1 MSGDS
6 IQKSWFSRL
15 KEGLSA
21 SSNKVVF
28 GITGIFTEKRLD
40 EETLE
45 QLEDL
50 LISSDLGVNVAN
62 RLIKTLSEQK
72 FDKQVS
78 DREVR
83 ETFAKDIELI
93 LEPVAKPILI
103 EQSPKPH
110 VILVCGV
117 NGSGKTTTIG
127 KLAQQWKAEGKSVCL
142 AAGDTFRAAAIEQL
156 KVWGE
161 RTQTPVI
168 TQPQGTDPAAVAYDA
183 VKKSIDDNHDVL
195 IIDTA
200 GRLQNRAELMDELAK
215 IVRVI
220 QKTLPD
226 APHNCLLV
234 LDGTVGQNAHSQVA
248 TFKEMVNVTGLI
260 VTKLDGSA
268 RGGIIVALAEKFAL
282 PVHAVGVGEAIE
294 DLRAFDPKVFAQ
306 SLMGLD

>member
-1 MSGDS
+1 MSVNNT
-6 IQKSWFSRL
+6 QKSWFSRL

-21 SSNKVVF
+21 SSNKVVS

-50 LISSDLGVNVAN
+50 LISSDLGVDVAN
-62 RLIKTLSEQK
+62 RLVKTLSAHK
-72 FDKQVS
+72 FDKHVS

-83 ETFAKDIELI
+83 ETFANDIELI

-103 EQSPKPH
+103 EQSLKPH

-168 TQPQGTDPAAVAYDA
+168 IQPQGTDPAAVAFDA
-183 VKKSIDDNHDVL
+183 VKKSLHDNHDVL

-220 QKTLPD
+220 QKTLPE

-248 TFKEMVNVTGLI
+248 TFREMVNVTGLI

-282 PVHAVGVGEAIE
+282 PVHAVGVGEDVE
-294 DLRAFDPKVFAQ
+294 DLRAFDPKVFAK
-306 SLMGLD
+306 SLMGLC

>member
-1 MSGDS
+1 MSSDN

-21 SSNKVVF
+21 SSNKVVS

-62 RLIKTLSEQK
+62 RLIKTLSGHK

-103 EQSPKPH
+103 EQSLKPH

-168 TQPQGTDPAAVAYDA
+168 IQPQGTDPAAVAYDA

-220 QKTLPD
+220 QKTLPE

-294 DLRAFDPKVFAQ
+294 DLRAFDPKIFAQ

>member
-1 MSGDS
+1 MIGEN

-21 SSNKVVF
+21 SSNKVVS

-50 LISSDLGVNVAN
+50 LISSDLGVNVAS
-62 RLIKTLSEQK
+62 RLIKTLSEHK

-103 EQSPKPH
+103 EQSLKPH

-168 TQPQGTDPAAVAYDA
+168 IQPQGTDPAAVAYDA
-183 VKKSIDDNHDVL
+183 IKKSIDDNHDVL

-220 QKTLPD
+220 QKTLPE

-294 DLRAFDPKVFAQ
+294 DLRAFDPKIFAQ
-306 SLMGLD
+306 SLMGLE

>member
-1 MSGDS
+1 MSSDN

-21 SSNKVVF
+21 SSNKVVS

-62 RLIKTLSEQK
+62 RLIKTLSEYK

-103 EQSPKPH
+103 EQSLKPH

-142 AAGDTFRAAAIEQL
+142 AAGDTFRAAASEQL

-168 TQPQGTDPAAVAYDA
+168 IQPQGTDPAAVAYDA
-183 VKKSIDDNHDVL
+183 IKKSVDDNHDVL

-220 QKTLPD
+220 QKTLPE

-234 LDGTVGQNAHSQVA
+234 LDGTVGQNAHSQVT

-294 DLRAFDPKVFAQ
+294 DLRPFDPKVFAK

>member
-1 MSGDS
+1 MSGDN

-21 SSNKVVF
+21 SSNKVVS

-62 RLIKTLSEQK
+62 RLIKTLSKHK

-78 DREVR
+78 NREVR

-103 EQSPKPH
+103 EQSLKPH

-168 TQPQGTDPAAVAYDA
+168 IQPQGTDPAAVAYDA

-220 QKTLPD
+220 QKTLPE
-226 APHNCLLV
+226 APHDCLLV

-282 PVHAVGVGEAIE
+282 PVHAVGVGEAIQ

>member
-1 MSGDS
+1 MSGENAP
-6 IQKSWFSRL
+6 KSWFSRL

-21 SSNKVVF
+21 SSNKVVS

-50 LISSDLGVNVAN
+50 LISSDLGVDVAK
-62 RLIKTLSEQK
+62 RLVKTLSEHK

-78 DREVR
+78 DQEVR
-83 ETFAKDIELI
+83 ETFANDIELI

-103 EQSPKPH
+103 EESLKPH

-142 AAGDTFRAAAIEQL
+142 AAGDTFRAAASEQL

-168 TQPQGTDPAAVAYDA
+168 IQPQGTDPAAVAYDA
-183 VKKSIDDNHDVL
+183 IKKSVDDNHDVL

-220 QKTLPD
+220 QKTLPE

-234 LDGTVGQNAHSQVA
+234 LDGTVGQNAHSQVT

-294 DLRAFDPKVFAQ
+294 DLRPFDPKVFAK

>member
-1 MSGDS
+1 MSSDNN
-6 IQKSWFSRL
+6 QKSWFSRL

-21 SSNKVVF
+21 SSNKVVS

-50 LISSDLGVNVAN
+50 LISSDLGVNVAS
-62 RLIKTLSEQK
+62 RLIKTLSEHK

-103 EQSPKPH
+103 EQSLKPH

-168 TQPQGTDPAAVAYDA
+168 IQPQGTDPAAVAYDA
-183 VKKSIDDNHDVL
+183 IKKSIDDNHDVL

-220 QKTLPD
+220 QKTLPE

-294 DLRAFDPKVFAQ
+294 DLRAFDPKIFAQ
-306 SLMGLD
+306 SLMGLE

>member
-1 MSGDS
+1 MSSDN

-21 SSNKVVF
+21 SSNKVVS

-50 LISSDLGVNVAN
+50 LISSDLGVNVAS
-62 RLIKTLSEQK
+62 RLIKTLSEHK

-103 EQSPKPH
+103 EQSLKPH

-168 TQPQGTDPAAVAYDA
+168 IQPQGTDPAAVAYDA
-183 VKKSIDDNHDVL
+183 IKKSIDDNHDVL

-220 QKTLPD
+220 QKTLPE

-294 DLRAFDPKVFAQ
+294 DLRAFDPKIFAQ
-306 SLMGLD
+306 SLMGLE

>member
-1 MSGDS
+1 MSSDNM
-6 IQKSWFSRL
+6 QKSWFSRL

-21 SSNKVVF
+21 SSDKVVS

-50 LISSDLGVNVAN
+50 LISSDLGVNVAS
-62 RLIKTLSEQK
+62 RLIKTLSEHK

-103 EQSPKPH
+103 EQSLKPH

-168 TQPQGTDPAAVAYDA
+168 IQPQGTDPAAVAYDA

-220 QKTLPD
+220 QKTLPE

-294 DLRAFDPKVFAQ
+294 DLRAFDPKIFAQ
-306 SLMGLD
+306 SLMGLE

>member
-21 SSNKVVF
+21 SSNKVVS

>member
-21 SSNKVVF
+21 SSNKVVS

-83 ETFAKDIELI
+83 ETFAKDIEFI

-168 TQPQGTDPAAVAYDA
+168 IQPQGTDPAAVAYDA
-183 VKKSIDDNHDVL
+183 VKKSIDVNHDVL

-220 QKTLPD
+220 QKTLPE

-294 DLRAFDPKVFAQ
+294 DLRAFDPKIFAQ
-306 SLMGLD
+306 SLMGLE

>member
-1 MSGDS
+1 MSSDN

-21 SSNKVVF
+21 SSNKVVSV
-28 GITGIFTEKRLD
+28 ITGIFTEKRLD

-50 LISSDLGVNVAN
+50 LISSDLGVNVAS
-62 RLIKTLSEQK
+62 RLIKTLSEHK

-103 EQSPKPH
+103 GQSLKPH

-168 TQPQGTDPAAVAYDA
+168 IQPQGTDPAAVAYDA

-220 QKTLPD
+220 QKTLPE

-282 PVHAVGVGEAIE
+282 PIHAVGVGEAIE
-294 DLRAFDPKVFAQ
+294 DLRAFDPKIFAQ

>member
-1 MSGDS
+1 MSSDN

-21 SSNKVVF
+21 SSNKVVS

-50 LISSDLGVNVAN
+50 LISSDLGVNVAS
-62 RLIKTLSEQK
+62 RLIKTLSEHK

-78 DREVR
+78 NREVR

-103 EQSPKPH
+103 EQSLKPH

-168 TQPQGTDPAAVAYDA
+168 IQPQGTDPAAVAYDA

-220 QKTLPD
+220 QKTLPE
-226 APHNCLLV
+226 APHDCLLV

-294 DLRAFDPKVFAQ
+294 DLRAFDPKIFAQ

>member
-1 MSGDS
+1 MSSDN

-21 SSNKVVF
+21 SSNKVVS

-50 LISSDLGVNVAN
+50 LISSDLGVNVAS
-62 RLIKTLSEQK
+62 RLIKTLSEHK

-103 EQSPKPH
+103 EQSLKPH

-168 TQPQGTDPAAVAYDA
+168 IQPQGTDPAAVAYDA
-183 VKKSIDDNHDVL
+183 VKKSIDDNHDIL

-220 QKTLPD
+220 QKTLPE

-294 DLRAFDPKVFAQ
+294 DLRAFDPKIFAQ

>member
-1 MSGDS
+1 MSSDN

-21 SSNKVVF
+21 SSNKVVS

-62 RLIKTLSEQK
+62 RLIKTLSEHQ

-103 EQSPKPH
+103 EQSLKPH

-168 TQPQGTDPAAVAYDA
+168 IQPQGTDPAAVAYDA

-220 QKTLPD
+220 QKTLPE

-294 DLRAFDPKVFAQ
+294 DLRAFDPKIFAQ
-306 SLMGLD
+306 SLMGLE

>member
-1 MSGDS
+1 MSGDN

-21 SSNKVVF
+21 SSNKVVS

-62 RLIKTLSEQK
+62 RLIKTLSELK

-78 DREVR
+78 NREVR

-103 EQSPKPH
+103 EQSLKPH

-168 TQPQGTDPAAVAYDA
+168 IQPQGTDPAAVAYDA

-220 QKTLPD
+220 QKTLPE
-226 APHNCLLV
+226 APHDCLLV

-282 PVHAVGVGEAIE
+282 PVHAVGVGEAVE
-294 DLRAFDPKVFAQ
+294 DLRVFDPKVFAQ

>member
-1 MSGDS
+1 MSGDN

-21 SSNKVVF
+21 SSNKVVS

-50 LISSDLGVNVAN
+50 LISSDLGVNVAS
-62 RLIKTLSEQK
+62 RLIKTLSEHK

-103 EQSPKPH
+103 EQSLKPH

-168 TQPQGTDPAAVAYDA
+168 IQPQGTDPAAVAYDA

-220 QKTLPD
+220 QKTLPE

-294 DLRAFDPKVFAQ
+294 DLRAFDPKIFAQ

>member
-21 SSNKVVF
+21 SSNKVVS

-183 VKKSIDDNHDVL
+183 VKKSIDDKHDIL

>member
-1 MSGDS
+1 MNGDS

-21 SSNKVVF
+21 SSNKVVS
-28 GITGIFTEKRLD
+28 GVTGIFTEKRLD

-45 QLEDL
+45 QLEEL

-83 ETFAKDIELI
+83 ETFAKGIEFI

-168 TQPQGTDPAAVAYDA
+168 IQPQGTDPAAVAYDA
-183 VKKSIDDNHDVL
+183 VKKCIDDNHDVL

-220 QKTLPD
+220 QKTLPE

-306 SLMGLD
+306 SLMGLE

>member
-1 MSGDS
+1 MSSDN

-21 SSNKVVF
+21 SSNKVVS

-50 LISSDLGVNVAN
+50 LISSDLGVNVDS
-62 RLIKTLSEQK
+62 RLIKTLSEHK

-103 EQSPKPH
+103 EQSLKPH
-110 VILVCGV
+110 IILVCGV

-168 TQPQGTDPAAVAYDA
+168 IQPQGTDPAAVAYDA
-183 VKKSIDDNHDVL
+183 VKKSIDDNHDIL

-220 QKTLPD
+220 QKTLPE

-294 DLRAFDPKVFAQ
+294 DLRAFDPKIFAQ
-306 SLMGLD
+306 SLMGLE

>member
-1 MSGDS
+1 MSSDN

-21 SSNKVVF
+21 SSNKVVS

-168 TQPQGTDPAAVAYDA
+168 IQPQGTDPAAVAYDA
-183 VKKSIDDNHDVL
+183 VKKSIDDKHDIL

-220 QKTLPD
+220 QKTLPE

-294 DLRAFDPKVFAQ
+294 DLRAFDPKIFAQ

>member
-1 MSGDS
+1 MSSDN

-21 SSNKVVF
+21 SSNKVVS

-40 EETLE
+40 EDTLE

-62 RLIKTLSEQK
+62 RLIKTLSELK

-103 EQSPKPH
+103 EQSLKPH

-168 TQPQGTDPAAVAYDA
+168 IQPQGTDPAAVAYDA

-220 QKTLPD
+220 QKTLPE
-226 APHNCLLV
+226 APHDCLLV

-282 PVHAVGVGEAIE
+282 PVHAVGVGEAIQ

>member
-1 MSGDS
+1 MSSDNN
-6 IQKSWFSRL
+6 QKSWFSRL

-21 SSNKVVF
+21 SSNKVVS

-62 RLIKTLSEQK
+62 RLIKTLSEYK

-103 EQSPKPH
+103 EQSLKPH

-168 TQPQGTDPAAVAYDA
+168 IQPQGTDPAAVAYDA

-220 QKTLPD
+220 QKTLPE

-294 DLRAFDPKVFAQ
+294 DLRAFDPKIFAQ